1 MKITAPCPGTRKGGV
16 AQEMTVLWSYLSP
29 EWAAFHQWLS
39 CSNPKV
45 RDVKSP
51 ELQVEGRRSTG

>member
-1 MKITAPCPGTRKGGV
+1 MPRYPKGGV
-16 AQEMTVLWSYLSP
+16 AQEMTVLWSYIVPSG
-29 EWAAFHQWLS
+29 WHFYQWLS